1 MQAEPLD
8 EMAGVAAVP
17 TRLAPGEPLREL
29 RHLAVL
35 GARPDLRPLC
45 GQCGAGPGRRAHVD
59 QADGASRQRLAA

>member
-35 GARPDLRPLC
+35 GARPDLRPRSPL
-45 GQCGAGPGRRAHVD
+45 RIRAP
-59 QADGASRQRLAA
+59 